1 MTSLR
6 SAIWAISKGAM
17 PAAALLLAMPAVAQ
31 TQDHAP
37 VDLPDASLMNQ
48 DKAGSESWTYVNPSA
63 NFTTYRNVIVDPAS
77 VYTGPDAQ
85 FGDISQDDRAKYAAI
100 MADELSSD
108 VAKAFPPLTGPP
120 TAETL
125 RLRVVLLGAKK
136 TVGGVATA
144 TRATPIGFGLNA
156 FKAVLGKGGT
166 MTGSLL
172 FAIEGYN
179 GKSGE
184 LLFTAVR
191 RRTPD
196 PLDIPATLSTTDT
209 VKAVAR
215 DFADAAVKKLQNM
228 TGVVPGQ

>member
-1 MTSLR
+1 MTIR
-6 SAIWAISKGAM
+6 SPLGAISCAAL
-17 PAAALLLAMPAVAQ
+17 PAAIFLLATPAIAQ
-31 TQDHAP
+31 TVDHPP
-37 VDLPDASLMNQ
+37 VDLPAAAEMNQ

-63 NFTTYRNVIVDPAS
+63 NFTTYRKVIVDLTT

-85 FGDISQDDRAKYAAI
+85 FGDISQDDRDKFAAI
-100 MADELSSD
+100 MTDELRSEIG
-108 VAKAFPPLTGPP
+108 KAFPAPTGSLG
-120 TAETL
+120 ADTL

-144 TRATPIGFGLNA
+144 TRATPIGLGLNA
-156 FKAVLGKGGT
+156 FKSVLGKGGT

-172 FAIEGYN
+172 FAVEGYN

-196 PLDIPATLSTTDT
+196 PLDIPATFSTTDT
-209 VKAVAR
+209 VKAVAH

-228 TGVVPGQ
+228 TGVPAP

>member
-1 MTSLR
+1 MTHDR
-6 SAIWAISKGAM
+6 
-17 PAAALLLAMPAVAQ
+17 
-31 TQDHAP
+31 
-37 VDLPDASLMNQ
+37 
-48 DKAGSESWTYVNPSA
+48 AGSESWTYVNPSA
-63 NFTTYRNVIVDPAS
+63 NFTTYRYVIVDPTS

-85 FGDISQDDRAKYAAI
+85 FGDISEADRDQYAVL
-100 MADELSSD
+100 MTDELSSEI
-108 VAKAFPPLTGPP
+108 AKAFPALSGSP
-120 TAETL
+120 TANTL
-125 RLRVVLLGAKK
+125 RLRVVLLGAQK

-144 TRATPIGFGLNA
+144 TRATPIGLGLNA
-156 FKAVLGKGGT
+156 FKSLTGKKGT
-166 MTGSLL
+166 LTGSLL
-172 FAIEGYN
+172 FAVEGDN

-228 TGVVPGQ
+228 MGVSAP